1 MLDYPSLAAV
11 AAVAREGSFEKA
23 AAALGVTPSA
33 VSQRVKGLE
42 ERLGAILLTRG
53 SPCRATDIGSKLC
66 AHVEQVRLLE
76 SEVTADLPG
85 LSGEGSGLTTMRIA
99 VNADSVSTWFPRAAA
114 QFVGESGALLDIV
127 MEDEAHTASRLRS
140 GEVLAAVTADPA
152 PVVGCRTYPL
162 GAIVYAAVASPA
174 FMARFFPDGTDAR
187 GLQQAPMLR
196 FDRRDELQARWVRE
210 AWGMQISPP
219 VHWTPST
226 QGMLDMTLAGLGWSM
241 APETLAGEH
250 LAAGRLVELPPHLR
264 IPVALY
270 WQRTRLAARL
280 LDRLTQAVRATS
292 LLELAPAGGPR
303 SMHADDR
310 DDERKRR

>member
-1 MLDYPSLAAV
+1 MLDYASLAAV

-23 AAALGVTPSA
+23 ALALGVTPSA

-53 SPCRATDIGSKLC
+53 VPCRPTGIGAKLC

-76 SEVTADLPG
+76 SEVVHDLPG
-85 LSGEGSGLTTMRIA
+85 LAVQEPGATTVRVA

-114 QFVGESGALLDIV
+114 RFAAETGAMLDLVMDDES
-127 MEDEAHTASRLRS
+127 HTAERLRT

-152 PVVGCRTYPL
+152 PVPGCRIYPL
-162 GAIVYAAVASPA
+162 GAIDYVATASPG
-174 FMARFFPDGTDAR
+174 FISQFFPDGVHAAS
-187 GLQQAPMLR
+187 LQGAPMLR
-196 FDRRDELQARWVRE
+196 FDRRDELQARWVRQTWE
-210 AWGMQISPP
+210 TPVSPP

-241 APETLAGEH
+241 TPLPLATPH
-250 LAAGRLVELPPHLR
+250 LVAGRLVELPPHR
-264 IPVALY
+264 PISVALY

-280 LDRLTQAVRATS
+280 LDRLTHCVRSISA
-292 LLELAPAGGPR
+292 LELARTGNKG
-303 SMHADDR
+303 
-310 DDERKRR
+310 RKPGKGFSGHS

>member
-1 MLDYPSLAAV
+1 MLDYASLAAV

-23 AAALGVTPSA
+23 ATALGVTPSA

-53 SPCRATDIGSKLC
+53 VPCRPTGIGAKLC

-76 SEVTADLPG
+76 SEVVHDLPG
-85 LSGEGSGLTTMRIA
+85 LAVQEPGATTVRVA

-114 QFVGESGALLDIV
+114 QFAAETGAMLDLV
-127 MEDEAHTASRLRS
+127 MDDEAHTAERLRT

-152 PVVGCRTYPL
+152 PVPGCKIYPL
-162 GAIVYAAVASPA
+162 GAIDYVATASPG
-174 FMARFFPDGTDAR
+174 FISRFFPDGVDAAS
-187 GLQQAPMLR
+187 LQGAPMLR
-196 FDRRDELQARWVRE
+196 FDRRDELQARWVRQ
-210 AWGMQISPP
+210 AWGTPVSPP

-241 APETLAGEH
+241 TPLPLATPH
-250 LAAGRLVELPPHLR
+250 LDAGRLVELPPHR
-264 IPVALY
+264 PISVALY

-280 LDRLTQAVRATS
+280 LDRLTQCVRSISALELVRAGNDGR
-292 LLELAPAGGPR
+292 EPGRPPARHP
-303 SMHADDR
+303 
-310 DDERKRR
+310 